1 MIRLME
7 YGDIDYVIELEKNVL
22 NTTLGEAMLEDCIY
36 NPYKRAYVY
45 TIFDEIVGYI
55 STMFDGYDVEI
66 LNFCVYKSYQNKK
79 IGRELLNYA
88 LSYFY
93 SKNAISAFLE
103 VRESNLKAIHI
114 YELFGFKKI
123 NVRKNY
129 YSNNENAIVM
139 QKTFIPYEDI
149 ENMYLDCYV
158 KRQKGKDYVKVFND
172 NHETKYYHNY
182 YIVNEKTNL
191 LPLLAEPFCGFNH
204 FVSNNQ
210 IKHDLDDY
218 SLDRICILHSNIN
231 SIKILSKNNK
241 KVSRLNDDN
250 ISLIRDFIYNDSLV
264 FGEEYAKRNVVCLV
278 DADYLY
284 HKINVYVVFDSDKVV
299 GYLHTYIYKNYAKIE
314 DFFVLDDYQRN
325 GYGSSLFNK
334 AIEDL
339 KMSGCTDVILDC
351 DMDDTPLEMYKR
363 MGFNII
369 SKYYMYF
376 KRVEKYGKNKC
387 NENFRSKE
395 N

>member
-22 NTTLGEAMLEDCIY
+22 NTTLGEAMLEDCVY

-182 YIVNEKTNL
+182 YIVNEK
-191 LPLLAEPFCGFNH
+191 
-204 FVSNNQ
+204 
-210 IKHDLDDY
+210 
-218 SLDRICILHSNIN
+218 
-231 SIKILSKNNK
+231 
-241 KVSRLNDDN
+241 
-250 ISLIRDFIYNDSLV
+250 
-264 FGEEYAKRNVVCLV
+264 
-278 DADYLY
+278 
-284 HKINVYVVFDSDKVV
+284 
-299 GYLHTYIYKNYAKIE
+299 
-314 DFFVLDDYQRN
+314 
-325 GYGSSLFNK
+325 
-334 AIEDL
+334 
-339 KMSGCTDVILDC
+339 
-351 DMDDTPLEMYKR
+351 
-363 MGFNII
+363 
-369 SKYYMYF
+369 
-376 KRVEKYGKNKC
+376 
-387 NENFRSKE
+387 KE
-395 N
+395 S